1 MTGPEDNMG
10 YGAASELGIAVTTE
24 TRLPLGIFPLGVAV
38 GYGVA
43 VESEYVKKSCGPLN
57 IC

>member
-1 MTGPEDNMG
+1 MG

-24 TRLPLGIFPLGVAV
+24 TRLPLGIVPLGAAV
-38 GYGVA
+38 EYGVA
-43 VESEYVKKSCGPLN
+43 VELEYVKKSCGPLH

>member
-1 MTGPEDNMG
+1 MG

-24 TRLPLGIFPLGVAV
+24 TRLPLGVFPLGVAV

-43 VESEYVKKSCGPLN
+43 VELEYVKKSCGPLN